1 MFPFNRCQLHP
12 KGSVQQDDVTSNG
25 VRRNRQ
31 LASLMAKSLNMA
43 GWQMRPEPPGH
54 RRPQHGYTHGR
65 RQRGFEAM
73 SLNTESTLETQPI
86 AWRWLLGLAAV
97 QFLLH
102 VATNGNYG
110 IFRDEYYYLAC
121 ADRLAW
127 GYVDQPPFSIWV
139 LAAWTAVFGDSI
151 HSIRFLP
158 ALCGS
163 ALIVLT
169 GATAA
174 RLGGGRW
181 AQVFAGAGI
190 GIGAAG
196 LVICGFYS
204 MNCYDFLAWAGAY
217 YLLIR
222 IAGEGDGRLWP
233 WLGLV
238 LGLGLF
244 NKIGVLVF
252 GVALAAGLVATRH
265 RRFFL
270 DRRLYLAGATAMA
283 FLAPYVLWNAAHDWP
298 TREFIDNAKQFKI
311 SAISPL
317 EFLSENVL
325 EANPVTVPLWLGGL
339 LWLLLARPA
348 ARYRIIGLMVAVTW
362 VFLVLQKSKPYY
374 FASSFPVMMAAG
386 GVAWERWTS
395 GRRWRWGRW
404 AMTANLAVGLMIFLP
419 LALPVM
425 SPDGLD
431 AYQKRLGI
439 VPNTGEVGHD
449 SELPQYFSDRFG
461 WRNLARVVAEVGE
474 QLPAG
479 DRERAIV
486 LGRNYGHAGA
496 LEYWSRSHD
505 LPPVYGRHNNYWL
518 WGPPPADQDTVVIA
532 INFDADDL
540 EELFEE
546 VVEAGVAETPW
557 AMESRLRVLVCRGL
571 KRPIDEV
578 WEEVK
583 IFI

>member
-1 MFPFNRCQLHP
+1 MSADIPF
-12 KGSVQQDDVTSNG
+12 GM
-25 VRRNRQ
+25 VRAR
-31 LASLMAKSLNMA
+31 
-43 GWQMRPEPPGH
+43 
-54 RRPQHGYTHGR
+54 
-65 RQRGFEAM
+65 
-73 SLNTESTLETQPI
+73 PI
-86 AWRWLLGLAAV
+86 AWVPLLAIAAA
-97 QFLLH
+97 QLLLH
-102 VATNGNYG
+102 LFTTGNYG
-110 IFRDEYYYLAC
+110 VFRDEYYYLAC

-139 LAAWTAVFGDSI
+139 LAAWKAVFGQSV
-151 HSIRFLP
+151 HSIRLLP

-163 ALIVLT
+163 ALMVLV

-181 AQVFAGAGI
+181 AQLFAGAGS

-204 MNCYDFLAWAGAY
+204 MNCYDFLAWTGAF

-222 IAGEGDGRLWP
+222 IAEDGDGRWWP

-238 LGLGLF
+238 LGVGLF

-252 GVALAAGLVATRH
+252 GLALAAGLIATRF
-265 RRFFL
+265 RRHFL
-270 DRRLYLAGATAMA
+270 DRRLYLGGAVAMA
-283 FLAPYVLWNAAHDWP
+283 FLLPYVLWNAAHDWP
-298 TREFIDNAKQFKI
+298 TREFVDNAKQYKI
-311 SAISPL
+311 AVISPL
-317 EFLSENVL
+317 EFLSENIL

-339 LWLLLARPA
+339 LWLAFARPA
-348 ARYRIIGLMVAVTW
+348 RPYRIVGLMFVVTW

-374 FASSFPVMMAAG
+374 FASSMPVMMAAG
-386 GVAWERWTS
+386 GVAWERWT
-395 GRRWRWGRW
+395 GADRWRWARW
-404 AMTANLAVGLMIFLP
+404 LMAANLVVGLFVFLP
-419 LALPVM
+419 LGLPVL
-425 SPDGLD
+425 SPPDLD
-431 AYQKRLGI
+431 AYQKRLGM

-461 WRNLARVVAEVGE
+461 WQNLARVVSEVY
-474 QLPAG
+474 QDLPAA

-486 LGRNYGHAGA
+486 LGRNYGHSGA
-496 LEYWSRSHD
+496 LEYWSEEYD

-518 WGPPPADQDTVVIA
+518 WGPPPADAQTVVLA
-532 INFDADDL
+532 INFRTSDL

-557 AMESRLRVLVCRGL
+557 AQESHLRILVCRGL
-571 KRPIDEV
+571 KRPIDQV
-578 WEEVK
+578 WAEAK